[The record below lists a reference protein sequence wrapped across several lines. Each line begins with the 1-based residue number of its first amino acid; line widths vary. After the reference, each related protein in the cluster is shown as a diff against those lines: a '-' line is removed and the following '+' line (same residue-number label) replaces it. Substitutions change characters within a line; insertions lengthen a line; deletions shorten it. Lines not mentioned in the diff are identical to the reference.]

1 MMVLAQHQILR
12 VCCNSHMGIL
22 CIPRNWRRRPV
33 RFLERHGEAADASVS
48 GPRLLKC
55 RGSTEQ
61 LAKELLLLVERK
73 MKQTDSWRQSCEAEK
88 KFGSFD
94 HSSHADAAKR
104 WDGGS
109 ARARLLAGARQSWR
123 HTHEMCER

>member
-88 KFGSFD
+88 EIRKLRPLQPRRRRKEVGRRERPCAAFGRRE
-94 HSSHADAAKR
+94 AVLAAHPR
-104 WDGGS
+104 NV
-109 ARARLLAGARQSWR
+109 
-123 HTHEMCER
+123 